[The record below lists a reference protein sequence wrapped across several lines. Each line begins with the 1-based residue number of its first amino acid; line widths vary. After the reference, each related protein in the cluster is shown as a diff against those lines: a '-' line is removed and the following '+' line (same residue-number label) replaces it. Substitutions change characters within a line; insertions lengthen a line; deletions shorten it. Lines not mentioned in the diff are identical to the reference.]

1 MKSIIILIL
10 LIGTAISTTTMT
22 SGTATKWQL
31 TSSTPATGQTF
42 DFQVMFS
49 TGAATGNVA
58 TTTQEIGLVCLVLT
72 SNFTIA
78 ANTAGQA
85 GFAMTSTAGAGTAA
99 ISAIT
104 NWGAIVT
111 KPLATVTY
119 VSDVS
124 ITTTLTSVAC
134 AAANVDAITL
144 TSNVIKWAFD
154 ITGACANIPLKSATT
169 TWYGRCFH
177 KAASSTA
184 LVASA
189 NNFAVSAAL
198 NVTIGASTFAAGA
211 TILAGIAYL
220 QF

>member
-10 LIGTAISTTTMT
+10 LIGTAMSTTTFT

-31 TSSTPATGQTF
+31 LSSTPVTGQTF
-42 DFQVMFS
+42 DLQVMFS
-49 TGAATGNVA
+49 TGAATGDVA
-58 TTTQEIGLVCLVLT
+58 VSGNTIGVICIVLT

-85 GFAMTSTAGAGTAA
+85 GFAMTSTASGGTAA

-104 NWGAIVT
+104 NWGALVT
-111 KPLATVTY
+111 YPLATVTY
-119 VSDVS
+119 VSDS
-124 ITTTLTSVAC
+124 GITTTLTSTAC
-134 AAANVDAITL
+134 GAANVDAITL
-144 TSNVIKWAFD
+144 SNNEIKWAFD
-154 ITGACANIPLKSATT
+154 ITGACANIPLITSTA

-177 KAASSTA
+177 KNTS
-184 LVASA
+184 
-189 NNFAVSAAL
+189 AVSVATAATFVVSAPQ